1 MIPVQRI
8 GHATYEAPE
17 FARPIDCDVRFI
29 GLAPA
34 DRAMARAVPPA
45 PDYPHNRPPMPK
57 R

>member
-45 PDYPHNRPPMPK
+45 PDYLHNRPPMP
-57 R
+57 RH